1 MRKASAY
8 IITAAVTV
16 MTLTACGNDDNE
28 PAVAFR
34 QDYPDFTATIVATQ
48 SRAFDRSWER
58 GDRIG
63 ISGAGRTN
71 VSHLTAAGDG
81 IFTVEAP
88 GDQIYFQDESE
99 VTFTAYYP
107 WSAGE
112 VTADTRTQTVQ
123 KDFDF
128 LWAEAKGK
136 KDAPNVRFT
145 FSHRMA
151 KVSLTLR
158 PGEGMSFD
166 EVKGATLS
174 LGGFR
179 HTGSFNTADGS
190 TTLTGDATANW
201 VFSGGVAAASVNDTD
216 RTLTY
221 SFIVFPQTHAAPLAF
236 LAELALTGDN
246 TYNLRADID
255 FTGANAEK
263 DGADASNEWVAGRQY
278 NLTLTLNKTDVSLD
292 RCEIIPWVEVNGGE
306 ISVD

>member
-1 MRKASAY
+1 MRNASKY
-8 IITAAVTV
+8 FITAILAV
-16 MTLTACGNDDNE
+16 MTLTSCGNDDND
-28 PAVAFR
+28 PGVVCR
-34 QDYPDFTATIVATQ
+34 KDYPDFTATIAAAQ

-81 IFTVEAP
+81 RFTVETS
-88 GDQIYFQDESE
+88 GEQIYFQDENE

-107 WSAGE
+107 WSADAIK
-112 VTADTRTQTVQ
+112 ADTRVQTDQ
-123 KDFDF
+123 KSFDY
-128 LWAEAKGK
+128 LWAQATGK
-136 KDAPNVRFT
+136 KDAPNVTFT
-145 FSHRMA
+145 FSHCMA
-151 KVSLTLR
+151 KVLLTLR

-166 EVKGATLS
+166 EVKAATLS

-179 HTGSFNTADGS
+179 HSGSFNTADGS
-190 TTLTGDATANW
+190 TTLTGDATAKW

-263 DGADASNEWVAGRQY
+263 DGADANNEWVAGRQY

>member
-1 MRKASAY
+1 MKNASKY
-8 IITAAVTV
+8 LVTAAIAV
-16 MTLTACGNDDNE
+16 MTLTACGNEDNE
-28 PAVAFR
+28 PAAAHR
-34 QDYPDFTATIVATQ
+34 QDYPDFTATIGSVQ

-71 VSHLTAAGDG
+71 VSHLTDAGDVS
-81 IFTVEAP
+81 FTVETP
-88 GDQIYFQDESE
+88 GDQIYFQDEHE

-107 WSAGE
+107 WSADA
-112 VTADTRTQTVQ
+112 VKADTRVQTAQ
-123 KDFDF
+123 KNFDY
-128 LWAEAKGK
+128 LWAQATGK
-136 KDAPNVRFT
+136 KDAPNVSFT
-145 FSHRMA
+145 FSHCMA

-166 EVKGATLS
+166 EVKAATLS

-179 HTGSFNTADGS
+179 HSGSFNIADG
-190 TTLTGDATANW
+190 TTAVEGDATDRW

-221 SFIVFPQTHAAPLAF
+221 TFIVFPQTHAAPLTF

-246 TYNLRADID
+246 IYNLRASVD
-255 FTGANAEK
+255 FTRANAEK
-263 DGADASNEWVAGRQY
+263 DQTAARNEWVAGRQY
-278 NLTLTLNKTDVSLD
+278 NLSLTLNKTDVSLD
-292 RCEIIPWVEVNGGE
+292 RCEIIPWVEVDGGE